1 MPPEESGSMITL
13 NIEKPNIPDPSEAE
27 AKVSETV
34 ERILDTL
41 ASIAEE
47 IAPQKTGQLAA
58 SHTYTVSG
66 NTGELT
72 NTMDYLRYVLYGR
85 GWVFP
90 VVKKALY
97 WEELDHPVAY
107 ARPAEA
113 NDYFSVAIEATPVE
127 SIVEETFIDW
137 LRD

>member
-1 MPPEESGSMITL
+1 MTFTL
-13 NIEKPNIPDPSEAE
+13 DIEKPTLPDASEVE
-27 AKVSETV
+27 SKVSETI

-58 SHTYTVSG
+58 SHVYEVHGT
-66 NTGELT
+66 TGELT
-72 NTMDYLRYVLYGR
+72 NTVEYLPYVIFGR

-90 VVKKALY
+90 VEKKALY

-113 NDYFSVAIEATPVE
+113 NDYLSVAVEAVPVD
-127 SIVEETFIDW
+127 SIVEEVFLEW
-137 LRD
+137 LRS